1 MSYLTVHHCILSIDL
16 DNPISGEGL
25 GFIFSSKY
33 WESFSIISMSQI
45 FHSFEDTSADDSF
58 SLFVKST
65 PNKSFNLKHLT
76 IGRIPRLH
84 LFIRKSSFSREYS
97 SPPHNSH
104 SIICSYSSNPY
115 SW

>member
-45 FHSFEDTSADDSF
+45 FHSFKDTSADDSF

-76 IGRIPRLH
+76 IGLYT
-84 LFIRKSSFSREYS
+84 SSS
-97 SPPHNSH
+97 SL
-104 SIICSYSSNPY
+104 Y
-115 SW
+115 